1 MKTHELVK
9 TNAELQEYLN
19 KENESYYGDLLV
31 YIRTNNFFRSD
42 SQTEELLLEVLKD
55 ILDAQEKGVSA
66 QEYFGDNPK
75 EIADEMIQNLR
86 PNYIESFK
94 NILGYIGMFA
104 LFSLLPT
111 LVNPNKL
118 LDMGQLFLA
127 GLFASV
133 FAIILVMFIG
143 KESYMKSKKII
154 SLNIFLLVA
163 VIVLFS
169 LTFMISTPFKLDT
182 SGSNGIALIF
192 LLLGV
197 LFVMFY
203 RQENKKIWAPFTFP
217 IVTAT
222 ILGILLRINS
232 FSDYFET
239 SSGKTIVIGLLIMSL
254 VLFYGTTFFVFKK
267 LQRSENK
274 K

>member
-1 MKTHELVK
+1 MKIHELVK
-9 TNAELQEYLN
+9 MNAELQESLN

-75 EIADEMIQNLR
+75 EIADEMIQ
-86 PNYIESFK
+86 
-94 NILGYIGMFA
+94 IL
-104 LFSLLPT
+104 
-111 LVNPNKL
+111 
-118 LDMGQLFLA
+118 GQLFLA
-127 GLFASV
+127 GLFISV

-154 SLNIFLLVA
+154 ISLNIFLLVV

-182 SGSNGIALIF
+182 SGRNGIVLISF
-192 LLLGV
+192 LLGV
-197 LFVMFY
+197 LFVLFY
-203 RQENKKIWAPFTFP
+203 RQENKKMWAPFTFP

-239 SSGKTIVIGLLIMSL
+239 SRGKTIVIGLLIMSL
-254 VLFYGTTFFVFKK
+254 VLFYGTTFFIFKK
-267 LQRSENK
+267 LQRSEN
-274 K
+274 